1 MLPPP
6 PPPPCEPIGE
16 CVLPALPAGEL
27 ICIACICAAAIA
39 AAAAICCCAANA
51 AAPIGS
57 IAPYPAWKPGV
68 IVGGYAG

>member
-1 MLPPP
+1 MLP
-6 PPPPCEPIGE
+6 
-16 CVLPALPAGEL
+16 VGEL
-27 ICIACICAAAIA
+27 ICIACICAAIA

-57 IAPYPAWKPGV
+57 IGPYPAWKPGV